1 MSNSTRNRIFSSFL
15 FMLGVSVLLGL
26 TGCDEDTEF
35 TPSPQENLSKAY
47 VLNALNDSQVSGYVK
62 FTKIDDNTTEALIV
76 VGGTESGN
84 THPAHIHA
92 NSAAEGGDIAI
103 ALEPVNGATGR
114 STTTITQVSYE
125 ELLDYDGYVNV
136 HLSESDLTVVA
147 QGDIGGN
154 ELTGTSK
161 EYRLNQRD
169 NSGNT
174 GAITLAQRKN
184 GNTLATIQLDSL
196 DKLTDGANYPAHIHF
211 NSAAE
216 TGDIAIDFKPVSGT
230 TGTSVTHIEA
240 TKEGTAIGYEG
251 LLEYDGYVNVH
262 SDTDLSVLIVQ
273 ADIGANELTG
283 ESATYNLAEKDVPG
297 ISGTAKFEE
306 RNSGETLV
314 TLALK
319 GTPEGGVHPAHIH
332 ANTAAQGGGIVV
344 SFNSVNG
351 TTGMSMTNVSVTDGV
366 DGTAITYGELVGT
379 DEDPGFDG
387 YINVHLGPG
396 DQLATIVAQGDIGQ
410 NVFTGESVTYALD
423 SIADPTIKGT
433 ATFQERSNSTT
444 LVTLQLQNTPASG
457 THPAHIHANT
467 AAEGG
472 AIAISLT
479 PVNGANGASF
489 TEVSAYD
496 DGTGVSYGD
505 LLEYDGYINVHLSA
519 AELGTIVAQG
529 DIGSNALTGESVS
542 YPLAAVGGSGVSG
555 AATFAERNDGTALV
569 TLVVTGTPA
578 DGNHPAHIHYNSVEE
593 GGAIAISLTNVS
605 GATGI
610 SKTSVMGL
618 DNNRAITYD
627 ELIAFDGYIN
637 VHLSPTDLATIVAQ
651 GNVGANVAE

>member
-1 MSNSTRNRIFSSFL
+1 MNNFTHNRILSTFTL
-15 FMLGVSVLLGL
+15 LLGVSLLFGL
-26 TGCDEDTEF
+26 TSCDEDTEF
-35 TPSPQENLSKAY
+35 TPSPQENESKSY
-47 VLNALNDSQVSGYVK
+47 ILNARNDSEVSGYVK
-62 FTKIDDNTTEALIV
+62 FTKINDNTTEALIV

-103 ALEPVNGATGR
+103 TFEPVSGATGR

-125 ELLDYDGYVNV
+125 ELLNYDGYVNV
-136 HLSESDLTVVA
+136 HLSENDLTVVA

-154 ELTGTSK
+154 ELTGTAK

-174 GAITLAQRKN
+174 GAVTFAQRKN
-184 GNTLATIQLDSL
+184 GNALATIQLDSL
-196 DKLTDGANYPAHIHF
+196 DKLTDGADYPAHIHF

-240 TKEGTAIGYEG
+240 TKEGAAIGYDG

-262 SDTDLSVLIVQ
+262 SATDLSVLIVQ

-283 ESATYNLAEKDVPG
+283 GSVTYNLAEKDVPG

-344 SFNSVNG
+344 SFNPVNG

-366 DGTAITYGELVGT
+366 DGTAITYEELVGT
-379 DEDPGFDG
+379 DENPGFDG

-433 ATFQERSNSTT
+433 ATFRERTNGTT

-472 AIAISLT
+472 VIAISLT
-479 PVNGANGASF
+479 PVNGATGTSS
-489 TEVSAYD
+489 TEVRAYD
-496 DGTGVSYGD
+496 DGTDVSYGD

-519 AELGTIVAQG
+519 EALGQ
-529 DIGSNALTGESVS
+529 LW
-542 YPLAAVGGSGVSG
+542 
-555 AATFAERNDGTALV
+555 RRV
-569 TLVVTGTPA
+569 TLDRT
-578 DGNHPAHIHYNSVEE
+578 
-593 GGAIAISLTNVS
+593 
-605 GATGI
+605 
-610 SKTSVMGL
+610 
-618 DNNRAITYD
+618 R
-627 ELIAFDGYIN
+627 
-637 VHLSPTDLATIVAQ
+637 
-651 GNVGANVAE
+651 